1 VNWKFWMA
9 LFIAIILDLVD
20 WGIVGLIPVL
30 GDALDIIG
38 IAILFPFI
46 GVYSL
51 LGVVE
56 LIPILGDLSPS
67 FTVAV
72 ILSRTGILK
81 KIMKGVE
88 LP

>member
-1 VNWKFWMA
+1 VNWKFWIA
-9 LFIAIILDLVD
+9 LFIAVLLDLAD

-46 GVYSL
+46 GVYAL
-51 LGVVE
+51 LGAVE
-56 LIPILGDLSPS
+56 FIPILGDLAPS

-72 ILSRTGILK
+72 ILSRTGIFK
-81 KIMKGVE
+81 KMMKGVE
-88 LP
+88 AP